1 MYIHGPCLVAVLHV
15 IYILECSA
23 LSITIH
29 VDVNLY
35 FCATTSTRLTHTQP
49 KNERWGLLSYLS
61 RDHNLESGLSGCY
74 FEGCHARAL
83 TVDVQNGRSWE
94 SVGMCTLIEFF
105 SGLPHSFHFRDKRST
120 RD

>member
-1 MYIHGPCLVAVLHV
+1 MYIHGLCLVAVLHV
-15 IYILECSA
+15 IYLLECSA

-49 KNERWGLLSYLS
+49 KNERWGLLSHCLSFEFEVPTLLKLLLAWHTVNLRLRAQVSYPS

-74 FEGCHARAL
+74 FKGCHARAL
-83 TVDVQNGRSWE
+83 TVDVQ
-94 SVGMCTLIEFF
+94 
-105 SGLPHSFHFRDKRST
+105 K
-120 RD
+120 